1 MALNKFESGGR
12 LAPMALPSKLFRF
25 KIELSDMEKS
35 VYESLDLRVAQHPSE
50 SLPFLLTRVFAYALS
65 YEPELVFSSEGL
77 ADPDAP
83 CLSVPNPQGGV
94 KVWIEI
100 GNPSARKVHKAS
112 KAALQ
117 LKIFTYKDPQALL
130 AELATVDIHRKQ
142 DIEIYSI
149 SPKFLDKLA
158 LQMKKD
164 NRWTLM
170 YTDGTLMVN
179 SDEITEQTELVRH
192 Q

>member
-1 MALNKFESGGR
+1 
-12 LAPMALPSKLFRF
+12 MALPSKLYRF

-35 VYESLDLRVAQHPSE
+35 VYESLDFRVAQHPSE
-50 SLPFLLTRVFAYALS
+50 SLQFLLTRVLAYALS
-65 YEPELVFSSEGL
+65 YEPELEFSSTGL

-117 LKIFTYKDPQALL
+117 LKIFTYKDPQPLL
-130 AELATVDIHRKQ
+130 ADLSGVDIHRKK

-149 SPKFLDKLA
+149 SSKFLDKLA
-158 LQMKKD
+158 LQLKKD

-170 YTDGTLMVN
+170 FTDGTIMIN
-179 SDEITEQTELVRH
+179 SDDMSEQTELVRH